1 MSSQRGYFTVNVD
14 EEHENTKAAAF
25 SAPIAAIRPAL
36 PGPLFTWG
44 DSSSGRLGH
53 NDDAYAP
60 VPCTVKAS
68 NMHMEPQMQVR
79 SVSMGRNFMVFCTLA
94 GKVFACGRGALG
106 QLGLKGIHSTENRIL
121 NVDGFAFPVIQV
133 VSGVD
138 HTLALQENGSVY
150 CWGVGSYGVLGLGG
164 DSNIK
169 EPTLIPTLDRKSIVC
184 VFQQAST
191 TLPLQT
197 VTFMQ
202 VCVFRRLPLLRSHVW
217 RRAVGLGSGAYFAE
231 VTALHYRPRLMQ
243 LPFRACMAS

>member
-1 MSSQRGYFTVNVD
+1 VTCQAACALSSAWLAQKQQQQQWHLRHHYLHFDFGPEQTIARVQLGMSSQRGYFTVAVD

-94 GKVFACGRGALG
+94 GKVFVCGSGALG
-106 QLGLKGIHSTENRIL
+106 QLGLKGIHSTENRIV

-164 DSNIK
+164 DSDIK

-184 VFQQAST
+184 VF
-191 TLPLQT
+191 
-197 VTFMQ
+197 
-202 VCVFRRLPLLRSHVW
+202 
-217 RRAVGLGSGAYFAE
+217 
-231 VTALHYRPRLMQ
+231 
-243 LPFRACMAS
+243 